1 MKKGASKY
9 NNRITTLC
17 RIEATTPQSANV
29 EQAVKV
35 NNVFKITFCNRMNL
49 ETENKDTYVYN
60 NCIEKFKMF
69 QNEQLLIFR
78 GLFYIGDYIDD
89 SE

>member
-1 MKKGASKY
+1 
-9 NNRITTLC
+9 
-17 RIEATTPQSANV
+17 
-29 EQAVKV
+29 
-35 NNVFKITFCNRMNL
+35 MNL

-89 SE
+89 SEWSRFNYFFHAIGSTEGGKNQLNENINQYVWPALSHNGGSWAQA